1 MITVIIECPHFD
13 KVWRR
18 NQLAIL
24 VSPKFAIESGLMAS
38 PSPSCGS
45 SEQAILLLGRLDG
58 RLQNSPWADIWLAR
72 ARLQGAAQLAGLAG
86 VPIDVRHLQ
95 DWVCGRTS
103 PPRASEGLNDPV
115 SVAAVFHLAIEASVG
130 DNGPLARA
138 TLNVLRTVL
147 DDRSEAEVWAG
158 SDLAYFGPAWR
169 QARIEA
175 QDPYPS
181 PSLLS
186 VADRMAA
193 MLKTVVVAEQSA
205 VDVTAIDGRTLTL
218 EPRARD
224 RAWLVASHVPAM
236 LHHAGLTLGILPS
249 LILLP
254 KFPPPDVGALTNVIT
269 RSLLVACQSG
279 LKDLD
284 WIERQGSKAL
294 AVSATRRSRAPL
306 LARLALA
313 YPGLRPSAVAR
324 LLDVTPQGARKLVAK
339 LG

>member
-1 MITVIIECPHFD
+1 M
-13 KVWRR
+13 
-18 NQLAIL
+18 
-24 VSPKFAIESGLMAS
+24 SS
-38 PSPSCGS
+38 PSPSHAC
-45 SEQAILLLGRLDG
+45 SEQAMLLLGRLDG

-72 ARLQGAAQLAGLAG
+72 ARLQGAAQLASLAG
-86 VPIDVRHLQ
+86 APINVRHLQ
-95 DWVCGRTS
+95 DWICGRTP

-115 SVAAVFHLAIEASVG
+115 SVAAVFHLAIEATVG
-130 DNGPLARA
+130 ERGPLARA

-147 DDRSEAEVWAG
+147 DDRSEAEIWAG
-158 SDLAYFGPAWR
+158 SDLAYFGPTWR

-175 QDPYPS
+175 QAPYPS
-181 PSLLS
+181 ASLHS
-186 VADRMAA
+186 VADRIAA
-193 MLKTVVVAEQSA
+193 MLKTVAAAEQSA

-218 EPRARD
+218 EPRVRD
-224 RAWLVASHVPAM
+224 RAWLVASHVPAI
-236 LHHAGLTLGILPS
+236 LHHAGLTLGTLPS

-254 KFPPPDVGALTNVIT
+254 KFPPHDVAELTAVLT
-269 RSLLVACQSG
+269 RSLLTTCQSG

-324 LLDVTPQGARKLVAK
+324 LLEVTPQGARKLVAK

>member
-1 MITVIIECPHFD
+1 M
-13 KVWRR
+13 
-18 NQLAIL
+18 
-24 VSPKFAIESGLMAS
+24 
-38 PSPSCGS
+38 
-45 SEQAILLLGRLDG
+45 LLLGRLDG
-58 RLQNSPWADIWLAR
+58 RLQNSPRADIWLAR

-95 DWVCGRTS
+95 DWICGRTP

-115 SVAAVFHLAIEASVG
+115 SVAAVFHLALEASA
-130 DNGPLARA
+130 DDQGPLASA

-169 QARIEA
+169 QARA
-175 QDPYPS
+175 DAVAPYPF
-181 PSLLS
+181 PSLRA
-186 VADRMAA
+186 VADRIVA
-193 MLKTVVVAEQSA
+193 MLRAVIVADHGA
-205 VDVTAIDGRTLTL
+205 VDVTTVDGRTLTV

-236 LHHAGLTLGILPS
+236 LHHAGLTLGTLPS

-254 KFPPPDVGALTNVIT
+254 KFPPHDVGALTDIVIS
-269 RSLLVACQSG
+269 SLLATCQSG

-284 WIERQGSKAL
+284 WIERHGSKAL
-294 AVSATRRSRAPL
+294 TMPATRRSRAPL

-324 LLDVTPQGARKLVAK
+324 LLQVTPQGARKLLATIQ
-339 LG
+339 

>member
-1 MITVIIECPHFD
+1 M
-13 KVWRR
+13 
-18 NQLAIL
+18 
-24 VSPKFAIESGLMAS
+24 
-38 PSPSCGS
+38 
-45 SEQAILLLGRLDG
+45 LLLGRLDG
-58 RLQNSPWADIWLAR
+58 RLQNNPWADIWLAR

-95 DWVCGRTS
+95 DWICGRTS

-147 DDRSEAEVWAG
+147 DDRSEAEVWAA

-175 QDPYPS
+175 QAPYPA
-181 PSLLS
+181 PSLRCVAERIAVMLETIV
-186 VADRMAA
+186 VADQA
-193 MLKTVVVAEQSA
+193 A
-205 VDVTAIDGRTLTL
+205 VDVTTIDGRTLTL
-218 EPRARD
+218 DPRSRD

-236 LHHAGLTLGILPS
+236 LHHAGLMLGTLPS
-249 LILLP
+249 LVLLP
-254 KFPPPDVGALTNVIT
+254 KFPPQDVDALTEVIT
-269 RSLLVACQSG
+269 RSLLAASKAG
-279 LKDLD
+279 LNDLD
-284 WIERQGSKAL
+284 WLERHGPKAL
-294 AVSATRRSRAPL
+294 AAPATRRSRAPL

-313 YPGLRPSAVAR
+313 YPGLRPPAVAR
-324 LLDVTPQGARKLVAK
+324 LLEVTPQGARKLVAK